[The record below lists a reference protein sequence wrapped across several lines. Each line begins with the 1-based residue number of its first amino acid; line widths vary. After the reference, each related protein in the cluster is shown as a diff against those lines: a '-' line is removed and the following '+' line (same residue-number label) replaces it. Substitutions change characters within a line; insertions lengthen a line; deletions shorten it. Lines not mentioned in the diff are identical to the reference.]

1 MHLSAAINCSPS
13 LSLSLS
19 SLLSFFAV
27 SLGPFVA
34 PFAAGLFQPRPRC
47 TTLCR
52 AAAVF
57 SSFPGELVAHVA
69 LSLSLS
75 LGILRSKH
83 ALLPNRQWR
92 EPNFLSNFWERERE
106 RSLLLHRRIQTAMR
120 DSFKFL
126 RERERGL
133 LLHRRIQTAMRSRFY
148 YYCDTTNV
156 TNLTKRKICFLPTSP
171 SIINPLTYSNI

>member
-75 LGILRSKH
+75 RNPSIETRASAESTVTGT
-83 ALLPNRQWR
+83 
-92 EPNFLSNFWERERE
+92 EF
-106 RSLLLHRRIQTAMR
+106 
-120 DSFKFL
+120 SFKLL
-126 RERERGL
+126 REREREKF
-133 LLHRRIQTAMRSRFY
+133 A
-148 YYCDTTNV
+148 V
-156 TNLTKRKICFLPTSP
+156 TQ
-171 SIINPLTYSNI
+171 TYSNCNARFFQIFERKRERFAVTQTYSNCNAFEILPLLWYNECDESNKKKNLFLAYIAFDY